1 MGLHRLAAELGMTV
15 ERLCDEMSMK
25 EFYDWV
31 EYFTRISPTA
41 AGDIPKDDKPPVEL
55 ATASAQQLKELFG

>member
-31 EYFTRISPTA
+31 EYFTRISTPGEIPTA
-41 AGDIPKDDKPPVEL
+41 ESKPPLEL
-55 ATASAQQLKELFG
+55 AQASAAQLKELFG